1 MLALVT
7 GASSG
12 IGLAIARELADR
24 GYDLVIVARHD
35 DLLGAADELRRP
47 GAQVT
52 PVQVDL
58 ATAAGVDELVATL
71 AGRPLAVA
79 ALNAGMAAGGRFGTG
94 TALEDELAVVDLN
107 VRGTVQLAH
116 HVAAAMVARGD
127 GRILFTSSIAA
138 NMPGPFDAVYNAS
151 KSFVQSFA
159 LALRNELKDT
169 GVTVTSLMPGPS
181 DTALFE
187 KAGMGD
193 TRVGAGPKDGHAE
206 VARKGVEALLDG
218 RERATVSSVRT
229 QLEAVVSRLVPDAVK
244 AELHRRM
251 AQPGSARR

>member
-1 MLALVT
+1 MRALVT

-12 IGLAIARELADR
+12 IGLALAGELAER
-24 GYDLVIVARHD
+24 GYDLVIAARHD
-35 DLLGAADELRRP
+35 DLLDAADSLRRP
-47 GAQVT
+47 GIEVT
-52 PVQVDL
+52 PVRADL
-58 ATAAGVDELVATL
+58 ATAAGVDQ
-71 AGRPLAVA
+71 
-79 ALNAGMAAGGRFGTG
+79 
-94 TALEDELAVVDLN
+94 LAVVDLN

-116 HVAAAMVARGD
+116 HVTAAMVARGE

-193 TRVGAGPKDGHAE
+193 TRVGAGPKDDHAE
-206 VARKGVEALLDG
+206 VARMGVEALLAG
-218 RERATVSSVRT
+218 KERATASSLRT
-229 QLEAVVSRLVPDAVK
+229 RLEAVVSRLVPDAVK

-251 AQPGSARR
+251 TEPGSAPR